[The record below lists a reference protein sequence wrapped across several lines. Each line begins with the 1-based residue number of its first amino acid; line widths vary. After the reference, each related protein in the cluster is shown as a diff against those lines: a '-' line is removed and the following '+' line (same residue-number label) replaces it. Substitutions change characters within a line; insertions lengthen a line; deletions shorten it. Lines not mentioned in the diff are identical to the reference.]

1 MSKRMEALALSIFM
15 WAACA
20 SGPFSLG
27 ARAENLNLGDTTA
40 TTVKALFIN
49 VGKGDAI
56 LLMLGEQRYL
66 IDTGTKES
74 ADAMLKALE
83 YYQVSHLDGVI
94 ITHTDKDHV
103 GGLKTLLKSKITV
116 DHLYAS
122 AFYVS
127 DGNSPHPVARQAE
140 KYDLPLTWM
149 QHGDVIDVNTTMRLN
164 TLGPLTLDEENENN
178 NSLVLRL
185 ETPEGAM
192 LLTGDMEV
200 EEEADLLSVQAI
212 RSALVLKVGHHGDE
226 DASSES
232 FIYTVRPQI
241 AVIST
246 STLEAPETPSSK
258 VIKRLWNVGAEVF
271 ITQKATCGVQVALM
285 GGNAIGRLINYESD

>member
-1 MSKRMEALALSIFM
+1 MTKRMEALALSIFM

-20 SGPFSLG
+20 TLPLNPA
-27 ARAENLNLGDTTA
+27 ARAEALNPGDTNG

-56 LLMLGEQRYL
+56 LLMVGEQRYL
-66 IDTGTKES
+66 IDTGTRDS

-83 YYQVSHLDGVI
+83 YYQVTHLDGVI
-94 ITHTDKDHV
+94 VTHTDKDHV
-103 GGLKTLLKSKITV
+103 GGLKTLLKSKIKV

-127 DGNSPHPVARQAE
+127 NGNANHPVARQAE
-140 KYDLPLTWM
+140 KYDLPITWM
-149 QHGDVIDVNTTMRLN
+149 QHGDVIDVNPTMRLN
-164 TLGPLTLDEENENN
+164 TLGPLTLDEDNENN

-232 FIYTVRPQI
+232 FVYTVRPQI

-246 STLEAPETPSSK
+246 SALEAPETPSPQ

-271 ITQKATCGVQVALM
+271 ITQKATCGVQVTLTD
-285 GGNAIGRLINYESD
+285 GNAIGRLVNYESD